1 MKLKIKIILITV
13 FIALL
18 SSSCK
23 KENIEEPVIVEDPI
37 IIEEEEPEEI
47 EEEEEIPEKTGMPS
61 PLSGIYAEEEKVN
74 RRPVAVMFDN
84 HHRARWQS
92 GLKDAEII
100 YEFLVEA
107 PYTRYLGLFLIND
120 PPSLG
125 PIRSARPYFVTTVL
139 EYDAVYVRVGGS
151 EAAKE
156 DVRTLKIADI
166 DGLSS
171 ANKVFWRKSHKKMP
185 HNLYSSMEAIRATQE
200 ERKYRMVGE
209 FTPFKFHE
217 DEMDMEGSVANKVI
231 INYRKDNNTE
241 YTYDP
246 DKKIYT
252 RYKDG
257 KLHIDEIDESPLL
270 AKNIIIQVAK
280 TRVIDNEG
288 RLEIQ
293 LIGEGDGKYITNG
306 KVIDVNWVK
315 KSRHD
320 KTIFYDLE
328 GNEIILN
335 PGVTW
340 IQVVEPRTEIIID

>member
-120 PPSLG
+120 LPP
-125 PIRSARPYFVTTVL
+125 
-139 EYDAVYVRVGGS
+139 
-151 EAAKE
+151 
-156 DVRTLKIADI
+156 
-166 DGLSS
+166 
-171 ANKVFWRKSHKKMP
+171 
-185 HNLYSSMEAIRATQE
+185 
-200 ERKYRMVGE
+200 
-209 FTPFKFHE
+209 
-217 DEMDMEGSVANKVI
+217 
-231 INYRKDNNTE
+231 
-241 YTYDP
+241 
-246 DKKIYT
+246 
-252 RYKDG
+252 
-257 KLHIDEIDESPLL
+257 
-270 AKNIIIQVAK
+270 
-280 TRVIDNEG
+280 
-288 RLEIQ
+288 
-293 LIGEGDGKYITNG
+293 
-306 KVIDVNWVK
+306 
-315 KSRHD
+315 
-320 KTIFYDLE
+320 
-328 GNEIILN
+328 
-335 PGVTW
+335 
-340 IQVVEPRTEIIID
+340 